1 MCDNLTG
8 VCTCGTLSHHGHDH
22 SEGHAHLPFHN
33 LFGTVHESY
42 FSQFADAPA
51 LVGDD
56 EATALAR
63 YEATKSPTPENLLT
77 LAGALCFQLR
87 YKDAAEV
94 YRRILRDAPDN
105 YAAKR
110 KLALCMLKTRDFATA
125 RKLLADCDA
134 ANPDSL
140 DVVYRQ
146 GLCEFYDGDFERAAH
161 YFEKCYPLSEDNGDM
176 YIATIYWH
184 ALSLVRCNGNVA
196 EAMNR
201 YNPDIKIGHHL
212 GYLLTCKLF
221 SGEDTLANLTET
233 TAHADEMTRTILLYG
248 VYHFEKMRAKRT
260 AARAALSEMLSLDT
274 YWGSFAWIAAYGDGI
289 AEGVIP
295 DLAAVSETLKNR
307 LASYGEKGVAIAYS
321 GGTDSACLAAYARL
335 ADIPAK
341 AYLVCSALRSEKSLE
356 DAEELAYVVG
366 INTEKIKINV
376 LSDENIIE
384 NSVLRCYYCKRALLS
399 AVIEQAKKDG
409 FDTVVDGTNA
419 SDDSAEREGMRALS
433 ELGVRSPFRECGI
446 DKKTVRLLARAAG
459 LSVWD
464 KPSDSCLATRIA
476 TGERLT
482 AELLGKVER
491 AEEKVAE
498 AGLSGFRVKVKD
510 NRATLLIREE
520 DEKKAEEAGKELL
533 DDIYEIFDGGY
544 PSTGRRRSI

>member
-8 VCTCGTLSHHGHDH
+8 VCTCGTLSQNGHHAHGH
-22 SEGHAHLPFHN
+22 GHAPFHN
-33 LFGTVHESY
+33 LFGTLHESY
-42 FSQFADAPA
+42 FSQFADAPS
-51 LVGDD
+51 LTGDD

-63 YEATKSPTPENLLT
+63 TTAQRTPTAENLLA

-94 YRRILRDAPDN
+94 YRKILRDAPDN

-110 KLALCMLKTRDFATA
+110 KLALCMLKTRDFSSA
-125 RKLLADCDA
+125 RRLLADCDE

-140 DVVYRQ
+140 DVIYRQ
-146 GLCEFYDGDFERAAH
+146 GLCEFYDGDFRKAVQF
-161 YFEKCYPLSEDNGDM
+161 FEKCYSLSEDNGDM
-176 YIATIYWH
+176 YIATVYWH
-184 ALSLVRCNGNVA
+184 ALSLVRCGLPA
-196 EAMNR
+196 DDAMKH
-201 YNPDIKIGHHL
+201 YTPDIKIGHHL

-221 SGEDTLANLTET
+221 SGEDTLADLTET

-248 VYHFEKMRAKRT
+248 VYHFEKMRSKRT

-289 AEGVIP
+289 AEGIIP
-295 DLAAVSETLKNR
+295 DIAAVSKTLKDR

-321 GGTDSACLAAYARL
+321 GGTDSACIAAYARL
-335 ADIPAK
+335 SGVPAK
-341 AYLVCSALRSEKSLE
+341 AYLVSSRLRSDKSLKE
-356 DAEELAYVVG
+356 AQKLAQETGVELTTVT
-366 INTEKIKINV
+366 IDV
-376 LSDENIIE
+376 LSDENITK
-384 NSVLRCYYCKRALLS
+384 NTSLRCYYCKRALLS
-399 AVIEQAKKDG
+399 AVADAAKKDG

-419 SDDSAEREGMRALS
+419 SDDAAEREGMRALY
-433 ELGVRSPFRECGI
+433 ELGIRSPFRECGM

-491 AEEKVAE
+491 AEDIVAE
-498 AGLSGFRVKVKD
+498 AGFSGFRVKVKD
-510 NRATLLIREE
+510 NRATLLVRDE
-520 DEKKAEEAGKELL
+520 DRQKADEAGKELL
-533 DDIYEIFDGGY
+533 DKIYEIFDGGC
-544 PSTGRRRSI
+544 PSTGTRRSL